1 MATKVR
7 SMYAGSSGSAYGVNK
22 NSPGNGNGKWQGLW
36 PTVGHA
42 QNARHINI
50 EAGSTPESRRKVF
63 CFNALGGVGRISN
76 MYASTAD
83 GARNDCQGSK
93 DVHTSLMFKTYDHD
107 KDGTVSHLHAT
118 GGIAVLIKAAAAYHK
133 TKTVSEAQLTG
144 YKKATDS
151 NGEDDDNDRKTVEDV
166 LGKINLKLRMILA
179 DISVLFY
186 LAQNFRY
193 GIPANKWVAL
203 QEALP
208 KEYLPAPGGDNGVMW
223 VPKQVNGKIIYP
235 AKGYEN
241 YLFFDVLEQHTC
253 NLSWTDL
260 GALDGSKKCPS
271 TEVPFCEV
279 GGRLQNLARTLC
291 DTESSRGEISTC
303 TSWFAPPG
311 IKNWADIIRTA
322 NSNSK
327 TLYKQHW
334 NHLKETL
341 HELDELRTDLAKHR
355 SKTPNLVVVGPTLK
369 GVQGGEA
376 PMAPS
381 DPEWE
386 INAAGEIVNLGAERF
401 KYENRQ
407 VWQWERYITHKCN
420 GDDNG
425 GAIISAQWNG
435 RGQGF
440 NFHERPEV
448 GDVGGGCVP
457 SI

>member
-208 KEYLPAPGGDNGVMW
+208 KEYLPAPG
-223 VPKQVNGKIIYP
+223 
-235 AKGYEN
+235 
-241 YLFFDVLEQHTC
+241 
-253 NLSWTDL
+253 
-260 GALDGSKKCPS
+260 ALDGSKKCPS